1 MTEIRSVRVFSAAK
15 VNALLYGILGLLIA
29 PFLLLGPGFAMA
41 AGSKRPSGVAGLIVF
56 ATIIPLVYAAI
67 GFIAGALLAFLY
79 NAIAHSVGGLEVEL
93 ELTPAPAALTSTQTT
108 GSPSPAAGFSE
119 VPPSNPPEFE

>member
-29 PFLLLGPGFAMA
+29 PFLLLGPGFAMV

-56 ATIIPLVYAAI
+56 ATIIPL
-67 GFIAGALLAFLY
+67 GTPRSGLFPALFWHFSTTRLRIPLE
-79 NAIAHSVGGLEVEL
+79 GLKL
-93 ELTPAPAALTSTQTT
+93 NWSRLQALRL
-108 GSPSPAAGFSE
+108 
-119 VPPSNPPEFE
+119 